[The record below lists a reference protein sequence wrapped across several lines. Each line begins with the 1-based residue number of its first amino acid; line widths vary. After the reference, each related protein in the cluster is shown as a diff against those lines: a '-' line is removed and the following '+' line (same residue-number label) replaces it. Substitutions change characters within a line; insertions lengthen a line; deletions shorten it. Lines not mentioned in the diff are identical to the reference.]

1 MMDMYTAHLV
11 GRELDKERLQQAE
24 RARTVRSLKTRI
36 DGTGHTVPRKSRTA
50 SAGSAPRG
58 RNDQKRPKRSRL
70 RFKRPVD

>member
-24 RARTVRSLKTRI
+24 RARTLRSLRTRME
-36 DGTGHTVPRKSRTA
+36 GTGHTVRGKSRAA

-58 RNDQKRPKRSRL
+58 RSDQKRPRRSRL